1 MDKSKLSST
10 PFPPPN
16 LTPEQRENS
25 AIPAQQLPIKHHA
38 FGAIRELGRKS
49 GRSTRNPGSIKFI
62 EEDANGQKIASTK
75 ILSRSIGFISKHI
88 RLPED
93 IDNARTA
100 TGESVLRTHTE
111 AALIAAAT
119 VGKFDVNGEIID
131 ISGQKPVYST
141 SANQPCERGAG
152 HENCKPLSE
161 APPLSPM
168 AFFNPY
174 KNHDDALQTV
184 KLLTTHDEDKFI
196 YADCAS
202 ETDSDSDLDPS
213 KKRIIVIDSHS
224 MAGRDFNLDKETP
237 IRAIDLKDFTP
248 EFDSRH
254 PTE

>member
-1 MDKSKLSST
+1 MGKSKISST

-25 AIPAQQLPIKHHA
+25 AIPAQELPINHHA
-38 FGAIRELGRKS
+38 FGAIRKLGRKS
-49 GRSTRNPGSIKFI
+49 GQSTRNPGSIKFI

-75 ILSRSIGFISKHI
+75 ILSRSIGFTSKHI
-88 RLPED
+88 RLPKD

-100 TGESVLRTHTE
+100 TGESVLRSHTE
-111 AALIAAAT
+111 AALIAAVT
-119 VGKFDVNGEIID
+119 VGKFDVKGEIID
-131 ISGQKPVYST
+131 ISGQKLVYST

-174 KNHDDALQTV
+174 KNHNDARQAV
-184 KLLTTHDEDKFI
+184 KLLKEHDDNKLI
-196 YADCAS
+196 DSDCAS

-224 MAGRDFNLDKETP
+224 MIGRDFNLDKETP

-248 EFDSRH
+248 NFDSAP